1 MIRQRVDFSGNV
13 RGLEPAEQL
22 PACTMPLAETGMIK
36 EGPAMRY
43 IEGQAKWDRKFHRVK
58 KRVARHRK
66 RNLKKAKEKDA
77 TRIMKN
83 WDTVGESMR
92 AAMPVEATPAAD
104 RGHHGHHH
112 HGHRRHSH
120 GHGEPTELADAE
132 QESDEGDQASIS
144 GSSLSSSEISG
155 GDDMDMLGGTWGW
168 ALNGEAPP
176 PSAIVSRRD
185 IVSCK
190 FLLRVS

>member
-13 RGLEPAEQL
+13 RGLEPAAQL

-43 IEGQAKWDRKFHRVK
+43 IEGQAKWDRKFHRVR
-58 KRVARHRK
+58 KRVARHRT
-66 RNLKKAKEKDA
+66 RNLKKARDHDA
-77 TRIMKN
+77 GQIMKN
-83 WDTVGESMR
+83 WDTVGDALR
-92 AAMPVEATPAAD
+92 AAVPGEEH
-104 RGHHGHHH
+104 RGHHE
-112 HGHRRHSH
+112 HS
-120 GHGEPTELADAE
+120 DN
-132 QESDEGDQASIS
+132 EGDRD
-144 GSSLSSSEISG
+144 SSSASSSASD

-185 IVSCK
+185 IVS
-190 FLLRVS
+190 